1 LTAEKFFCML
11 KAMRTIW
18 SIVLLLLTLGTAE
31 FVLGEEVQLYLK
43 DGSVVTGELVE
54 ATPLLVIL
62 RVQGEIYTFEVS
74 EIERMV
80 LPGPTQTRRPG
91 WRFPRLG
98 FLGGTL
104 VGGVL
109 AWWGFDSAS
118 QKERDA
124 RLQEE
129 YGLLER
135 AGELREEA
143 RRDRKIAWI
152 GVVGGAVCAVVA
164 LVPERT
170 GTKVEAQLGDGL
182 RVRIVYGF

>member
-1 LTAEKFFCML
+1 M
-11 KAMRTIW
+11 
-18 SIVLLLLTLGTAE
+18 LTLGTAE
-31 FVLGEEVQLYLK
+31 LVLGEEVQLYLK
-43 DGSVVTGELVE
+43 DGSVVNGELVE

-74 EIERMV
+74 EIERIV
-80 LPGPTQTRRPG
+80 LPGPSQVRRPG

-104 VGGVL
+104 VGGVV
-109 AWWGFDSAS
+109 AWWGFGSAF

-143 RRDRKIAWI
+143 RRDRRIAWM
-152 GVVGGAVCAVVA
+152 GVVGGVMCAVVA

-170 GTKVEAQLGDGL
+170 SARKVEAQLGDGL
-182 RVRIVYGF
+182 RIRVVYGF